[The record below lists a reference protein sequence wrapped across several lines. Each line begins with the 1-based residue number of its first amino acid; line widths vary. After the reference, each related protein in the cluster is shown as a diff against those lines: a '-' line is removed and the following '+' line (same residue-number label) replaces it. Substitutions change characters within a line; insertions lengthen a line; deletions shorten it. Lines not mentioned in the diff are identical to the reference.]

1 MARADEEV
9 SEELGRLIREIAGRD
24 ISASE
29 KIQVLIARAGTIE
42 GITFERL
49 PHVPGT
55 EGVFRGAEP
64 AQGKLAPLLVILLN
78 GRVFR
83 GFEDALIPDPAGGS
97 GLRIL
102 LTRLREL
109 P

>member
-1 MARADEEV
+1 M
-9 SEELGRLIREIAGRD
+9 SEELGVLIREIAGRD

-29 KIQVLIARAGTIE
+29 KVRKLTVGAGRID

-49 PHVPGT
+49 PDTPGA

-64 AQGKLAPLLVILLN
+64 VPGELAPLLVVLKD

-83 GFEDALIPDPAGGS
+83 GFEDALIPDPAGMP

-102 LTRLREL
+102 ITRLREIQ
-109 P
+109 